1 MWATTFIMT
10 PNWGLICNI
19 YSSFHGEYLSLW
31 LPMVIMPEPDDVS
44 NKSVKRV
51 NMVALLGGE
60 GNPGK
65 DLSSNMYFSSNIL
78 C

>member
-1 MWATTFIMT
+1 
-10 PNWGLICNI
+10 
-19 YSSFHGEYLSLW
+19 
-31 LPMVIMPEPDDVS
+31 MVIMPEPDDVS

-51 NMVALLGGE
+51 NMVAVLGGE